1 MDNIVTINPSLDLPS
16 ETAMY
21 VEIPN
26 TAFIDLYDNIYAGFT
41 DKTTWNFTT
50 ADITN
55 PIVTITSTVSDPTN
69 TTFTTTFTFSEDV
82 TGFVIGDVTLSNATA
97 SNFTAIS
104 STVYTALITPTT
116 DGIVTVDVAADVAN
130 DAATNGNTAATQFSI
145 LYDATAPDMPVV
157 VNIDDYTCPGT
168 TTTTADN
175 TLVFNGTAEADA
187 SVEVFVNS
195 TSVGTTTATSA
206 GNWTFDYTS
215 VTLADATYTVT
226 ATAKDAATNTSAAS
240 SAFIIIIDTIDT
252 DDDGN
257 PDFCDQDDDNDG
269 VLDADDNSYLPNPDQ
284 ADSNNNGIGDVQED
298 CDNDGTLNYYDTDN
312 TTCQEG
318 IVMKKKYGF
327 SPNGDGIND
336 TWTIENIQLYPNN
349 VVNIY
354 NRSGKIVFTMKGYDN
369 SFNGFSNKTSSNKKL
384 PVGAYYFTVEFN
396 TPGAK
401 PAKGWIY
408 INY

>member
-1 MDNIVTINPSLDLPS
+1 MCIRDR
-16 ETAMY
+16 
-21 VEIPN
+21 
-26 TAFIDLYDNIYAGFT
+26 
-41 DKTTWNFTT
+41 NFTT
-50 ADITN
+50 ADIT
-55 PIVTITSTVSDPTN
+55 PPTVTITSPVSDPTN
-69 TTFTTTFTFSEDV
+69 STFTTTFTFSEDV
-82 TGFVIGDVTLSNATA
+82 TGFAIGDITLDNATA
-97 SNFTAIS
+97 SNFTTIS

-116 DGIVTVDVAADVAN
+116 DGNVTIDVAADVSA
-130 DAATNGNTAATQFSI
+130 DAATNTNTAATQFSI
-145 LYDATAPDMPVV
+145 LYDATTPDMPVV

-206 GNWTFDYTS
+206 GDWTFDYTS

-336 TWTIENIQLYPNN
+336 GWVIENIALYPNN
-349 VVNIY
+349 VVRIY
-354 NRSGKIVFTMKGYDN
+354 NRSGKVVFEKKGYDN
-369 SFNGFSNKTSSNKKL
+369 TWKGFSNKTSSGKKL